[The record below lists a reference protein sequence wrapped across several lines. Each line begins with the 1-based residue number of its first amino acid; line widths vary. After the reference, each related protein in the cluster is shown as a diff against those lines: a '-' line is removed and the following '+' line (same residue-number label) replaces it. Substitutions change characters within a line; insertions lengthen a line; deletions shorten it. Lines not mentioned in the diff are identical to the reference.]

1 MIESFVISNNM
12 LGAVPRTLQL
22 LNKITELDLSG
33 NRFADCFGLD
43 SEEEAAQV
51 FPRSLKVLS
60 LQ

>member
-1 MIESFVISNNM
+1 M